1 MHFEASKL
9 KLLNR
14 NIFIAIEFVQ
24 SLNIKSIPTDSS
36 TSEIIVRKMK
46 HYTGNIASSVFP
58 QLYSIYCRREK
69 FENGVS
75 AVVITKDD
83 IWLDESLKS
92 VENYVD
98 ELVVVDSSSEEYLKR
113 NKRLVSELRIPEI
126 KHIVRDLNKREARK
140 LAFDNCTRNWILVWD
155 GDVVAMD
162 EGINNFSELMKY
174 VRSLDT
180 RKYYYKIFFPQI
192 LIGKNF
198 REVQKQHYHVEA
210 WVVSNSS
217 HFKWNPKKIW
227 DRGSTPLFFK
237 KRVIDVPYAL
247 HINHIRTREMEL
259 NRTISIEWYKSQNR
273 GENIDYETFY
283 ESHKG
288 VSKLPEFPEGEL
300 YDENSLGK
308 IPKILNKY
316 RNLEY
321 DQILELK
328 QKSIFGAPTTVNHSI
343 ELGKNE

>member
-1 MHFEASKL
+1 LEIEPA
-9 KLLNR
+9 LN
-14 NIFIAIEFVQ
+14 N
-24 SLNIKSIPTDSS
+24 KSIPTDWSAS
-36 TSEIIVRKMK
+36 KVMVHKIK
-46 HYTGNIASSVFP
+46 HYAGNVTSSIFP
-58 QLYSIYCRREK
+58 AFHFLFSSREQFK
-69 FENGVS
+69 DGIS

-321 DQILELK
+321 DQILEAK
-328 QKSIFGAPTTVNHSI
+328 QKSIIEAPTTANNPI
-343 ELGKNE
+343 ELGK

>member
-1 MHFEASKL
+1 MFFNSLEIEPLLNKESIPKDWPASKVINH
-9 KLLNR
+9 K
-14 NIFIAIEFVQ
+14 I
-24 SLNIKSIPTDSS
+24 
-36 TSEIIVRKMK
+36 K
-46 HYTGNIASSVFP
+46 HYLGNIVSAIYP
-58 QLYSIYCRREK
+58 QFYSLYCRREK
-69 FENGVS
+69 FKDGIS

-98 ELVVVDSSSEEYLKR
+98 ELVLVDSSSEEYLKR
-113 NKRLVSELRIPEI
+113 NIQLVSELRIPEK

-140 LAFDNCTRNWILVWD
+140 LAFDNCTRSWILVWD

-162 EGINNFSELMKY
+162 QGINNISELMKY
-174 VRSLDT
+174 VKSLDT

-198 REVQKQHYHVEA
+198 REVQKQQHHHVEA
-210 WVVSNSS
+210 WIVSNSRY
-217 HFKWNPKKIW
+217 FKWNPRKIW
-227 DRGSTPLFFK
+227 DQGTIPLFFK
-237 KRVIDVPYAL
+237 KKVIDVPYAL
-247 HINHIRTREMEL
+247 HINRIRTREMEL
-259 NRTISIEWYKSQNR
+259 NRIISVEWYRSQKR
-273 GENIDYETFY
+273 GENIDYKTFY
-283 ESHKG
+283 ENHKG
-288 VSKLPEFPEGEL
+288 ISKLPKFPEGEP

-308 IPKILNKY
+308 IPKILDKY

-328 QKSIFGAPTTVNHSI
+328 QNSIFGAPTTDNHSI